1 MLTNK
6 RSQKQIDCKDKHSLS
21 IGCLN
26 LNFNALFPY
35 VVFLD
40 VSECYSTTSQSLK
53 VIAEY
58 YILILR

>member
-6 RSQKQIDCKDKHSLS
+6 RSQKQVDCKDKHSLS

-40 VSECYSTTSQSLK
+40 VSECYSTTSQSLT
-53 VIAEY
+53 
-58 YILILR
+58 IL